1 MKKANTGVAARLAV
15 RDTKVREREEPRQ
28 HVRPRKVSNLQ
39 QSSNRNLPKAIMAR
53 NNQLKEE
60 LSPQFQLGKL
70 NGQEVY
76 EATIDE
82 LQHHLSNRNFTS
94 VEYVGFCLDRVR
106 KVGGSTQHQQ
116 DKRQCLA
123 RRLARQ

>member
-1 MKKANTGVAARLAV
+1 MAV
-15 RDTKVREREEPRQ
+15 
-28 HVRPRKVSNLQ
+28 
-39 QSSNRNLPKAIMAR
+39 MAR
-53 NNQLKEE
+53 KHQLREE
-60 LSPQFQLGKL
+60 LSPQFWPGKL

-76 EATIDE
+76 EATIDD

-116 DKRQCLA
+116 YTRQCLA
-123 RRLARQ
+123 RCLSQQ